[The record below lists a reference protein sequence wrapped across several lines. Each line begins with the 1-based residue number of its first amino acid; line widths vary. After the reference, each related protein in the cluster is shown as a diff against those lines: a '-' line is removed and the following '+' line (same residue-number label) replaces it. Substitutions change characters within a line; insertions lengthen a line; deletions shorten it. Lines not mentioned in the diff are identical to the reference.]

1 MNTYEWISLLALWIL
16 RSWCATPIKD
26 NYNERLMEAGMVL
39 VSDELNRLQ
48 PCSNADL
55 LWMEGGNS
63 VHVIGVLVALLFGWT
78 LSLTLWI
85 VYLLF

>member
-1 MNTYEWISLLALWIL
+1 MNTHEWILLLALWIL

-26 NYNERLMEAGMVL
+26 NYNERLMEAEMVL
-39 VSDELNRLQ
+39 VSDGVNIFQ

-78 LSLTLWI
+78 LSLTL
-85 VYLLF
+85 